1 MWALNIGRG
10 LNVWLYAHSYG
21 DAEITLLF
29 QPFLL
34 HKRTPCQLLKQFIA
48 NIQKVGNK
56 RSDSTRASNMSSSFP
71 PVVTQILW
79 CPKKW
84 CQLEQSWSGLVLLD
98 QFRLNTGAFFALHQR
113 LDFPKELQNFEIQ
126 QSTKICFPELI
137 LGKNN
142 HLWKNN
148 SSFVWTLKYY
158 LLLQNSKGT

>member
-1 MWALNIGRG
+1 M
-10 LNVWLYAHSYG
+10 
-21 DAEITLLF
+21 
-29 QPFLL
+29 
-34 HKRTPCQLLKQFIA
+34 
-48 NIQKVGNK
+48 GNK
-56 RSDSTRASNMSSSFP
+56 RSDSTRASNTSSSFP

-126 QSTKICFPELI
+126 QSSKICFPELI

-158 LLLQNSKGT
+158 LLLQNSKRTWIISYKMLFSARNPPLNMRFWKSTVHVAEKIRTNSKPARQCIALI